1 MGQMHEYSLMQRI
14 IETINKN
21 LAEGTD
27 FQGHEVQ
34 EVVLQIGALDIHSP
48 ESFHQAFEVLVR
60 DTPLSGAT
68 LNLQIIPGTISCPK
82 CGYQGN
88 CQEDVDGHDP
98 MPITDC
104 PQCGTVSGVIGGRGI
119 EAIELILKD

>member
-1 MGQMHEYSLMQRI
+1 MHEYSLMQRI

-21 LAEGTD
+21 LEEGTD
-27 FQGHEVQ
+27 YQGHEVK

-48 ESFHQAFEVLVR
+48 ESFRQAFEVLVR
-60 DTPLSGAT
+60 DTPLAGAR
-68 LNLQIIPGTISCPK
+68 LNLQVIPGTISCPK

-98 MPITDC
+98 LPVANC
-104 PQCGTVSGVIGGRGI
+104 PQCQTVSGVIGGRGI
-119 EAIELILKD
+119 EAIELVLND